1 MAVLLIQPRRS
12 AGGGTVR
19 THRPVSSIRFFVP
32 SLSWQIIAFLVSQSH
47 HVKARKH
54 KGVIFFSCLSVR
66 YAAMIVDCD
75 RNREHTPVTC
85 GVIDR
90 VADPAGIGAKKR
102 TVPLYLSFPSICPE
116 PVFANHVLPGD
127 DTVAHQSS
135 RRRFV
140 ATGGVEIITA
150 QFLRLQPGVRLRPH
164 CGGGNF
170 RWVMHLGL
178 DIPEAVEITVSA
190 HNTPSGGILLGSS
203 LCSFECRSLAETG
216 SG

>member
-32 SLSWQIIAFLVSQSH
+32 SLSWQMIAFLVSQSH

-102 TVPLYLSFPSICPE
+102 CPFISLSLLFVPSLSWQIMFCPGMTQSLIR
-116 PVFANHVLPGD
+116 VAAAVLSRQA
-127 DTVAHQSS
+127 VSRSS
-135 RRRFV
+135 PRSSCGCSRACACGR
-140 ATGGVEIITA
+140 TA
-150 QFLRLQPGVRLRPH
+150 
-164 CGGGNF
+164 
-170 RWVMHLGL
+170 
-178 DIPEAVEITVSA
+178 E
-190 HNTPSGGILLGSS
+190 
-203 LCSFECRSLAETG
+203 AETFGG
-216 SG
+216 SCT